1 MAQLGHKNRLCDAW
15 SCASFGN
22 KDKHNQIA
30 GTRLRKFHRSCNT
43 DEYIFSFRSKML
55 NLWNSILSSAQSV
68 LLLHMVLYSIWIREW
83 MTEPTDCRGKGRK
96 TWRGVYST
104 NFIQFQPHHLHIYVE
119 SGISRWRNTS
129 GVAPSTFTG
138 ADSVIF
144 SDFVCSK
151 YRCPRHLLSGPQK
164 CFLRQL
170 LLPRCML
177 NYQRVHCDSLNFCSW
192 PSLCLLLV
200 FCVSCV

>member
-30 GTRLRKFHRSCNT
+30 GTRSRKLHRFSHVRGVEYAAVCFFHSYPTSGLLFNCVLCFNT
-43 DEYIFSFRSKML
+43 IDGATD
-55 NLWNSILSSAQSV
+55 NLQYCFDNAVSQMPFNTFKCTKRTTAAYGTVQY
-68 LLLHMVLYSIWIREW
+68 MDQQ
-83 MTEPTDCRGKGRK
+83 TAGKKEGKR
-96 TWRGVYST
+96 RGVYST

-144 SDFVCSK
+144 SDFVRSK
-151 YRCPRHLLSGPQK
+151 YRCPRHLLSGPEI
-164 CFLRQL
+164 
-170 LLPRCML
+170 
-177 NYQRVHCDSLNFCSW
+177 
-192 PSLCLLLV
+192 
-200 FCVSCV
+200 

>member
-55 NLWNSILSSAQSV
+55 NLWNSILSSARSV

-119 SGISRWRNTS
+119 SGISRWCCAIYFHWGRFGYFLRFRLFQIPVS
-129 GVAPSTFTG
+129 APSIKWPWKLFSAPGTFTP
-138 ADSVIF
+138 V
-144 SDFVCSK
+144 
-151 YRCPRHLLSGPQK
+151 
-164 CFLRQL
+164 
-170 LLPRCML
+170 
-177 NYQRVHCDSLNFCSW
+177 
-192 PSLCLLLV
+192 
-200 FCVSCV
+200 

>member
-1 MAQLGHKNRLCDAW
+1 
-15 SCASFGN
+15 
-22 KDKHNQIA
+22 
-30 GTRLRKFHRSCNT
+30 
-43 DEYIFSFRSKML
+43 ML
-55 NLWNSILSSAQSV
+55 NLWNFRNWQFTVYSSVSTMQSARCLSILSSAWSV
-68 LLLHMVLYSIWIREW
+68 LLHMVLYSIWIREW

-144 SDFVCSK
+144 SDFVRSK
-151 YRCPRHLLSGPQK
+151 YRCPRHLLSGPEN
-164 CFLRQL
+164 CFLRL
-170 LLPRCML
+170 VLSPRCIYIYIYKSQ
-177 NYQRVHCDSLNFCSW
+177 NYGFPQKVNKTNPIRIVFIVLIDSAYFPWVMIVRV
-192 PSLCLLLV
+192 
-200 FCVSCV
+200 

>member
-1 MAQLGHKNRLCDAW
+1 MAQLTIYSTVSTMQSARCL
-15 SCASFGN
+15 
-22 KDKHNQIA
+22 
-30 GTRLRKFHRSCNT
+30 
-43 DEYIFSFRSKML
+43 
-55 NLWNSILSSAQSV
+55 SILSSARSV

-164 CFLRQL
+164 CFPRLVF
-170 LLPRCML
+170 LPRCTWYVMCIYIYVL
-177 NYQRVHCDSLNFCSW
+177 ICCSW
-192 PSLCLLLV
+192 
-200 FCVSCV
+200 FG

>member
-55 NLWNSILSSAQSV
+55 NLWNSILSSARSV

-129 GVAPSTFTG
+129 GL
-138 ADSVIF
+138 
-144 SDFVCSK
+144 
-151 YRCPRHLLSGPQK
+151 RHLLSLGQIRLFSQISSVPNTGV
-164 CFLRQL
+164 RAI
-170 LLPRCML
+170 
-177 NYQRVHCDSLNFCSW
+177 Y
-192 PSLCLLLV
+192 
-200 FCVSCV
+200 